1 MRISAEEERR
11 AIERLIAQINEI
23 GRQRDCT
30 GRNVLWIFAMTFAAA
45 LCLLAWVA
53 LFAGPPSRVLRPDG
67 PRAPAVLQ
75 KAPTAPA
82 R

>member
-1 MRISAEEERR
+1 MPISAEEERR

-23 GRQRDCT
+23 GRKRDRT
-30 GRNVLWIFAMTFAAA
+30 GVRVLWVFGVTFAAA

-53 LFAGPPSRVLRPDG
+53 LFAGPPRRLLRPDG
-67 PRAPAVLQ
+67 PRAPAVLE
-75 KAPTAPA
+75 KAPL